1 MPAGTEQK
9 QTDPVL
15 ESMNYLIEG
24 VVGSTGSE
32 S

>member
-1 MPAGTEQK
+1 MIPVGTEQG

-24 VVGSTGSE
+24 VLGSTS
-32 S
+32 